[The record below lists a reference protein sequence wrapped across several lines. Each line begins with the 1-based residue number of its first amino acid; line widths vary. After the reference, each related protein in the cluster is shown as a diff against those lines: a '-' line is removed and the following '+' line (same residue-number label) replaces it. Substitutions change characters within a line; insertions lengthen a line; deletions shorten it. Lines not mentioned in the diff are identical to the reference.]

1 MRSWLVAGALV
12 ALMASPAA
20 ASSSLWGYQGL
31 VTMPDARVAQE
42 RELEVGARAVALP
55 NRPLA
60 AAGFA
65 RYGLLP
71 NLEASLVYG
80 VPGHPYP
87 SGALKYQLLRPSA
100 ANPTSV
106 ALGTTLVGVP
116 ATGPL
121 AGTSYFLAVT
131 QDIGRFGSVHMGF
144 EGDLALNTRLM
155 VGLELPLAGLGR
167 LVAEGRGPQTA
178 SAPYGSLGA
187 ELALLPWLRLAAGT
201 LGDPDSDWWVRGYYA
216 GGSLKAVLPEYSR
229 WLGAGRPGPA
239 PVPSTPPAPR
249 TASTSSASNAPASVQ
264 PPALPAATLIGR
276 VVGTDGSPKAGFTA
290 ILSGSSKRSITNSSG
305 YFYFPGLLPGL
316 YQVQVLDRAGSPVGT
331 ATAQLSTEPMTLTV
345 QVKEGRLPTARE
357 RRGTV
362 AGSVAEA
369 LTGAPLPET
378 RLVVVGPGVSVLAV
392 SNAEGRFQVI
402 DLPFGDYQV
411 RAERKGYR
419 AETGTA
425 RIEAAAQHPVIRLTL
440 VRERP

>member
-1 MRSWLVAGALV
+1 MRSWFVAGALV
-12 ALMASPAA
+12 SLMASPAM

-31 VTMPDARVAQE
+31 VTMPDGRVAQE

-60 AAGFA
+60 AAGFV

-100 ANPTSV
+100 ANPTAV
-106 ALGTTLVGVP
+106 ALGTALVGVP
-116 ATGPL
+116 ARGPV

-131 QDIGRFGSVHMGF
+131 RDIGRFGSVHMGF

-187 ELALLPWLRLAAGT
+187 ELSILPWLRLTAGT

-229 WLGAGRPGPA
+229 WLGAGSRSAA
-239 PVPSTPPAPR
+239 PVPSATPAPR
-249 TASTSSASNAPASVQ
+249 ASNAPASVQ
-264 PPALPAATLIGR
+264 PPALPAAMLIGR
-276 VVGTDGSPKAGFTA
+276 VVGTDGSPRAGFTA

-305 YFYFPGLLPGL
+305 YFYFPGLPPGL

-331 ATAQLSTEPMTLTV
+331 ATARLSTEPATITV

-369 LTGAPLPET
+369 LTGIPLPET

-425 RIEAAAQHPVIRLTL
+425 RIEAATLNPVIRLTL